1 MQTMTNEEIIW
12 DFLYKRL
19 KNPYGT
25 AGLMGNLFAESSL
38 NPTLA
43 NGVKK
48 KTGMTNAE
56 YTAAVDKGTYTT
68 FTKDSIA
75 YGLAQWCYAARK
87 EKLYAK
93 IKSLAVSVGDI
104 NGQLE
109 YLWEEL
115 QGYKTV
121 ISTLYSA
128 KTIREASDIVLT
140 RYEKPA
146 NQSEGVKQMRARYGQ
161 NYYDKY
167 YKEPVKDTVQFQLK
181 TETAKKLFKYMEKIN
196 K

>member
-1 MQTMTNEEIIW
+1 MTNEEIIW
-12 DFLYKRL
+12 NFLYKRL

-48 KTGMTNAE
+48 KTGMTNTE

-93 IKSLAVSVGDI
+93 IKSMAVSIGDI

-121 ISTLYSA
+121 INTLYSA

-167 YKEPVKDTVQFQLK
+167 YKEPAKDTVQFQLK
-181 TETAKKLFKYMEKIN
+181 TETAKEIFKYMEKLN

>member
-1 MQTMTNEEIIW
+1 MSNEEIIW
-12 DFLYKRL
+12 NFLYSRL

-38 NPTLA
+38 NPILA

-56 YTAAVDKGTYTT
+56 YTAAVDAGIYTS

-75 YGLAQWCYAARK
+75 YGLAQWCYGARK
-87 EKLYAK
+87 EKFYNK
-93 IKSLAVSVGDI
+93 IKSLSVSVGDI
-104 NGQLE
+104 NGQLA

-121 ISTLYSA
+121 INTLYAA
-128 KTIREASDIVLT
+128 KSVREASDIVLT
-140 RYEKPA
+140 RYEKPV

-161 NYYDKY
+161 GYFDKY
-167 YKEPVKDTVQFQLK
+167 YHVPVDNNVKLNIK
-181 TETAKKLFKYMEKIN
+181 TNTAKEILKQLEK
-196 K
+196 

>member
-1 MQTMTNEEIIW
+1 
-12 DFLYKRL
+12 
-19 KNPYGT
+19 
-25 AGLMGNLFAESSL
+25 MGNLFAESSL